1 LRKDNDQPVWLW
13 STNTMCI
20 PVLTLAER
28 PLTILFATETG
39 NAAALAERAA
49 AKALAMGAAVRLRD
63 MATYNTTR
71 IESERNLLVITS
83 THGDGDPPQT
93 AVDFFEFFDEATID
107 LCFVRFAV
115 LALGDSG
122 YEDFCEAGKRLDRRL
137 AALGATRLAQ
147 RRDIDV
153 GEMKAA
159 RAWLDVTVRQF
170 VSAQIPRCGRLD
182 E

>member
-1 LRKDNDQPVWLW
+1 M
-13 STNTMCI
+13 SI
-20 PVLTLAER
+20 PLLNLAAR

-39 NAAALAERAA
+39 NAAALAGKAA
-49 AKALAMGAAVRLRD
+49 ANVLAMGAAVRLRD

-71 IESERNLLVITS
+71 IGSERDLLVITS
-83 THGDGDPPQT
+83 THGEGDPPQ
-93 AVDFFEFFDEATID
+93 AAADFFEFLDMTSVD

-137 AALGATRLAQ
+137 ATLGAGRLAP

-153 GEMKAA
+153 GEMRAA
-159 RAWLDVTVRQF
+159 REWLDVMVRQF
-170 VSAQIPRCGRLD
+170 IEDQSALRSLAVGGG
-182 E
+182 